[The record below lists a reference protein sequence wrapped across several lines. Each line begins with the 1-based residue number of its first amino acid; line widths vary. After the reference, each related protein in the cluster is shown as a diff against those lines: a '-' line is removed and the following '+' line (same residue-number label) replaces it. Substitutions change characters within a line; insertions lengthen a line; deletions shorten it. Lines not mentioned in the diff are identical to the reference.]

1 MIDRFFSVNFH
12 SIIFIEKTTKPN
24 HHILKDL
31 VYFLKL
37 PFSLP
42 EDVYFRKWLFNS
54 MIQWPMTL

>member
-42 EDVYFRKWLFNS
+42 EVFIFGSDFSV
-54 MIQWPMTL
+54 Q

>member
-1 MIDRFFSVNFH
+1 MINRFFSVNFH
-12 SIIFIEKTTKPN
+12 SIIFIEKTTKSN

-42 EDVYFRKWLFNS
+42 DVFIFGS
-54 MIQWPMTL
+54 DFSIQ